1 VSVVI
6 SAADRKAIVLRDGVE
21 IGSSP
26 VRVTGDLRPMAYVLR
41 AWDDSG
47 QHWLKVQ
54 FAGQGEGMEV
64 SPDEGKR
71 FEAPMMFR
79 HSVATVLR
87 PGSVVIVT
95 PESLSAGSTG
105 REQTV
110 IEEDEE
116 AASQ

>member
-1 VSVVI
+1 
-6 SAADRKAIVLRDGVE
+6 
-21 IGSSP
+21 
-26 VRVTGDLRPMAYVLR
+26 MAYVLR

-54 FAGQGEGMEV
+54 FAGPGEGMEV
-64 SPDEGKR
+64 SSDEGKR

-95 PESLSAGSTG
+95 PESLRAGSTG

-110 IEEDEE
+110 IEEGEGAPSE
-116 AASQ
+116 

>member
-1 VSVVI
+1 
-6 SAADRKAIVLRDGVE
+6 
-21 IGSSP
+21 
-26 VRVTGDLRPMAYVLR
+26 
-41 AWDDSG
+41 
-47 QHWLKVQ
+47 
-54 FAGQGEGMEV
+54 
-64 SPDEGKR
+64 
-71 FEAPMMFR
+71 MMFR